1 MSTNPE
7 PARNLEPVRPPSPED
22 EIVSALSHW
31 LAFHL
36 GNRELHARLA
46 DIGTDDLATQPAEAV
61 RELLSELEHAPEGER
76 GELEML
82 VRETLESVALG

>member
-7 PARNLEPVRPPSPED
+7 RIPSPEG

-36 GNRELHARLA
+36 GNAELRGRLAGLGTDGLSPAQTAAVEELRRELE
-46 DIGTDDLATQPAEAV
+46 D
-61 RELLSELEHAPEGER
+61 APEGTR
-76 GELEML
+76 GSLEML
-82 VRETLESVALG
+82 VRETLEAVALG

>member
-7 PARNLEPVRPPSPED
+7 PVRPASPED

-36 GNRELHARLA
+36 GNHELRARLL
-46 DIGTDDLATQPAEAV
+46 DLGTEGLSLEQTEAV
-61 RELLSELEHAPEGER
+61 EEVLAELESAPEGER

-82 VRETLESVALG
+82 VRETLEAVALG

>member
-7 PARNLEPVRPPSPED
+7 PTARPADDV
-22 EIVSALSHW
+22 VSALSHW

-36 GNRELHARLA
+36 GNDELRARLRSI
-46 DIGTDDLATQPAEAV
+46 DTSGLEPEQTQAV
-61 RELLSELEHAPEGER
+61 DELLAELANAPEGER

-82 VRETLESVALG
+82 VRETLEAVALG